1 MLSYSRRKDM
11 KNVAIRCTVGLLF
24 ADCRG
29 VERLNFTTMKNTTIC
44 IISAL
49 GGAMLGAAVAML
61 TTPQSGKELRGK
73 IHDVFDET
81 ARRIHDDLCNCK
93 GSTAEHEAPRHE

>member
-1 MLSYSRRKDM
+1 
-11 KNVAIRCTVGLLF
+11 
-24 ADCRG
+24 
-29 VERLNFTTMKNTTIC
+29 MKNTTIC

-93 GSTAEHEAPRHE
+93 GAAEHEAVHHE

>member
-1 MLSYSRRKDM
+1 
-11 KNVAIRCTVGLLF
+11 
-24 ADCRG
+24 
-29 VERLNFTTMKNTTIC
+29 
-44 IISAL
+44 
-49 GGAMLGAAVAML
+49 MLGAAVAML

-93 GSTAEHEAPRHE
+93 GSAAEHEAATHKE

>member
-1 MLSYSRRKDM
+1 
-11 KNVAIRCTVGLLF
+11 
-24 ADCRG
+24 
-29 VERLNFTTMKNTTIC
+29 MKNTTIC

-93 GSTAEHEAPRHE
+93 GKTAEHEAAVRHE

>member
-1 MLSYSRRKDM
+1 M
-11 KNVAIRCTVGLLF
+11 KNVTIRSIVGLLF
-24 ADCRG
+24 AHCRG
-29 VERLNFTTMKNTTIC
+29 VEQLNFTTMKNTTIC

-93 GSTAEHEAPRHE
+93 GTTAEHEAAVRHE

>member
-1 MLSYSRRKDM
+1 M

-93 GSTAEHEAPRHE
+93 GPTAEHEAPRHE

>member
-1 MLSYSRRKDM
+1 M
-11 KNVAIRCTVGLLF
+11 KNVAISSTLGLLF

-29 VERLNFTTMKNTTIC
+29 VERLNFTTMKNTSIC

-61 TTPQSGKELRGK
+61 LTPQSGKELRGK
-73 IHDVFDET
+73 IHDAFDAT
-81 ARRIHDDLCNCK
+81 AKRIHDDLCNCK
-93 GSTAEHEAPRHE
+93 AQGDEAVAQRE

>member
-1 MLSYSRRKDM
+1 M
-11 KNVAIRCTVGLLF
+11 KNVEIRSIVGLLF
-24 ADCRG
+24 AHCRG

-81 ARRIHDDLCNCK
+81 ARRIHDDLCNGK
-93 GSTAEHEAPRHE
+93 GQGAEHATAEKHE

>member
-1 MLSYSRRKDM
+1 
-11 KNVAIRCTVGLLF
+11 
-24 ADCRG
+24 
-29 VERLNFTTMKNTTIC
+29 MKNTTIC

-81 ARRIHDDLCNCK
+81 TRRIHDDLCNCK
-93 GSTAEHEAPRHE
+93 GTTVEHEAAVRHE